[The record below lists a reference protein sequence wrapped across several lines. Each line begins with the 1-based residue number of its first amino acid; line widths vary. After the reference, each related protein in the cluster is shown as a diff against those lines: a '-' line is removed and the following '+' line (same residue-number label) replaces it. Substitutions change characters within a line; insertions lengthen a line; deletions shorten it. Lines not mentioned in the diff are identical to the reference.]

1 MIDNFKLDL
10 KDEDGNIIK
19 ADEDGS
25 VNLLPYI
32 HQKLTMSI
40 TVTPVHALRMIK
52 IELPCKP
59 FASFN
64 RKEAYNSK
72 IRTSKTSYAYYF
84 KTEYDRI
91 GRGKKYMERK
101 HA

>member
-1 MIDNFKLDL
+1 MKINDISL
-10 KDEDGNIIK
+10 KDYVISIK
-19 ADEDGS
+19 A
-25 VNLLPYI
+25 
-32 HQKLTMSI
+32 
-40 TVTPVHALRMIK
+40 TVTPVHALRVIK

-72 IRTSKTSYAYYF
+72 IRTSKTSCAYYF
-84 KTEYDRI
+84 KTEYDKI

>member
-1 MIDNFKLDL
+1 MKINDISL
-10 KDEDGNIIK
+10 EDYTI
-19 ADEDGS
+19 
-25 VNLLPYI
+25 
-32 HQKLTMSI
+32 SI
-40 TVTPVHALRMIK
+40 QATVTPVHALRIIE

-72 IRTSKTSYAYYF
+72 IKTSKTSCAYYF
-84 KTEYDRI
+84 KTEYDKI
-91 GRGKKYMERK
+91 GRGREDMERK